1 MKNLKRENYIDQIDI
16 AQLLE
21 ALYISILAIY
31 LLRAFFDT
39 VLLSIPWPGR
49 STDILRTAVISV
61 VLLKIGCSSVY
72 QGKAWLTS
80 LLLVS
85 GFWMSWMS
93 TGYWFLFEYALLIM
107 GAKDVP
113 YKKILKVYLW
123 CGIFV
128 VGTSVIASLTGT
140 VRDLVYVKDGM
151 YRHSFGICYTTDFA
165 AHIIYLLLVF
175 WVVYENVPAIVTAA
189 LFLLFALFQLRYC
202 RTECSEIVAFC
213 AGAAVLYVWLV
224 SFTEKRAGGKSL
236 VHIIIARAVWLLDRI
251 LTVFMGICAGG
262 IIWMSIHWTEYA
274 VLQRFN
280 DWISGR
286 LRLAKDAFD
295 RYGFTLFGT
304 AFDMIGAGG
313 DTTSRAGYNFVD
325 SSFCMIL
332 VRYGMAVLAAVLI
345 IYFVVERK
353 ALRRGD
359 RKLMVAFALVSIH
372 SLIEHHLLEL
382 AYDPFILLVFAEF
395 APDNKKCRW
404 IQRTEGQGD
413 IVHRDAADKEGGPGR
428 PVQKNASQKEKT
440 QKDAFQKDRVAAHI
454 GYCMGGILILLLAPT
469 ALRYGKTIVTVLE
482 LHLSWRHRYFIVA
495 LLAVAAALVFLVKW
509 TVDLILLKWKK
520 ERADRRKGW
529 GAIGC
534 GVFLL
539 CTIAVSEYV
548 IRGGMVS
555 YGESLAAGRQ
565 VISALQG
572 AQLED
577 LKIYVDDVPTIYKR
591 QVQGIS
597 DRLLSADSAVS
608 KEGKIVLLARKE
620 RDIFQLMEA
629 GCWFGELSDRQGIYT
644 DSEDAVRILEE
655 NGIAMHDYYSVQ
667 NEADLADL
675 AGRNGLE
682 MSEGGLLIEGADR
695 SLIHGAGEVIYR
707 GRLRVEYKIR
717 LLDSSITDG
726 ELAKARLSFDWGKRI
741 IKEQPITRADLDE
754 NGCCTVVIEE
764 WVDSLEGGEF
774 LLFADGD
781 TKILVESICYGK
793 VGK

>member
-1 MKNLKRENYIDQIDI
+1 M
-16 AQLLE
+16 
-21 ALYISILAIY
+21 
-31 LLRAFFDT
+31 
-39 VLLSIPWPGR
+39 
-49 STDILRTAVISV
+49 
-61 VLLKIGCSSVY
+61 
-72 QGKAWLTS
+72 
-80 LLLVS
+80 
-85 GFWMSWMS
+85 
-93 TGYWFLFEYALLIM
+93 
-107 GAKDVP
+107 
-113 YKKILKVYLW
+113 
-123 CGIFV
+123 
-128 VGTSVIASLTGT
+128 
-140 VRDLVYVKDGM
+140 
-151 YRHSFGICYTTDFA
+151 
-165 AHIIYLLLVF
+165 
-175 WVVYENVPAIVTAA
+175 
-189 LFLLFALFQLRYC
+189 
-202 RTECSEIVAFC
+202 
-213 AGAAVLYVWLV
+213 
-224 SFTEKRAGGKSL
+224 
-236 VHIIIARAVWLLDRI
+236 
-251 LTVFMGICAGG
+251 
-262 IIWMSIHWTEYA
+262 
-274 VLQRFN
+274 
-280 DWISGR
+280 
-286 LRLAKDAFD
+286 
-295 RYGFTLFGT
+295 
-304 AFDMIGAGG
+304 
-313 DTTSRAGYNFVD
+313 
-325 SSFCMIL
+325 
-332 VRYGMAVLAAVLI
+332 
-345 IYFVVERK
+345 
-353 ALRRGD
+353 
-359 RKLMVAFALVSIH
+359 
-372 SLIEHHLLEL
+372 
-382 AYDPFILLVFAEF
+382 
-395 APDNKKCRW
+395 
-404 IQRTEGQGD
+404 
-413 IVHRDAADKEGGPGR
+413 
-428 PVQKNASQKEKT
+428 
-440 QKDAFQKDRVAAHI
+440 
-454 GYCMGGILILLLAPT
+454 
-469 ALRYGKTIVTVLE
+469 E